1 VNRRTF
7 IKTSAVGAAAAIV
20 SHPASNARMLGVT
33 FEPDEELKGKGLS
46 IRDGLKILKEHEK
59 DNTRPALRDE
69 ILENPGAVFI
79 IDAGVKSE
87 RDENGIWKQCN
98 FQMQYLGQ
106 HVASQIFRKG
116 PEKGGRTFVKPNLV
130 RGLKKAGDPYINGYV
145 VHPYFIA
152 GFADA
157 LRDSGNTAVATATR
171 GTLHHEHLV
180 QSGVHDLFCEHNLPH
195 IEAHV
200 QYFEDYHR
208 SELNWHENPEGLVMR
223 RFPTYRPAYD
233 KDTDFINIAHA
244 HTHPLGFTTL
254 TIKNLQGIMP
264 RGYGHICDDWVNLD
278 RWRRKFMK
286 NFNPDFR
293 SAIER
298 SYVKHAGMGYKY
310 WDEGGYYRAYT
321 SAGGYREFLKN
332 RETAN
337 QKIFWHEQWAQR
349 MFDAVE
355 VMPQPYVNIVE
366 GVFGQGDEGIHH
378 SDFVTVGRNT
388 VAVDS
393 VTSWLMGHD
402 PRELPYLRIAKERGL
417 GENDIER
424 IPLFKLTALGPVRVK
439 DYRTLK
445 RTPMGVYI
453 YGLKENGLK
462 FF

>member
-1 VNRRTF
+1 MNRRTF
-7 IKTSAVGAAAAIV
+7 FKTTATGTAAALL
-20 SHPASNARMLGVT
+20 SGQTSDSRMLGVT
-33 FEPDEELKGKGLS
+33 FEPDEPLKGTGLR
-46 IRDGLKILKEHEK
+46 IRDGLKILEK
-59 DNTRPALRDE
+59 QEKNNTRPVLRDE

-79 IDAGVKSE
+79 IDAGITNE
-87 RDENGIWKQCN
+87 RDENGTWKQCN
-98 FQMQYLGQ
+98 CQMQFLGRR
-106 HVASQIFRKG
+106 VAEQIFRTG
-116 PEKGGRTFVKPNLV
+116 TEKGGRTFIKPNLV
-130 RGLKKAGDPYINGYV
+130 RGLKEPDDPYINGYV

-157 LRDSGNTAVATATR
+157 LR

-180 QSGVHDLFCEHNLPH
+180 KSGVLALFDEHNLPF

-208 SELNWHENPEGLVMR
+208 SELNWHENQQGMVMR
-223 RFPTYRPAYD
+223 RFPTYRPAYNRE
-233 KDTDFINIAHA
+233 TDFINIAHA
-244 HTHPLGFTTL
+244 HVHQLGFMTL

-286 NFNPDFR
+286 DFNPEFR
-293 SAIER
+293 KAIEQ

-310 WDEGGYYRAYT
+310 WDEGGFYRAYKA
-321 SAGGYREFLKN
+321 AGGYEEFLKN
-332 RETAN
+332 HVIAD

-349 MFDAVE
+349 MFDGVE
-355 VMPQPYVNIVE
+355 VMPEPYVNIVE
-366 GVFGQGDEGIHH
+366 GVFGQGHEGIQH
-378 SDFVTVGRNT
+378 SDFITVGRNM

-402 PRELPYLRIAKERGL
+402 PRELPYLRIAKERGI
-417 GENDIER
+417 GENDIEK
-424 IPLFKLTALGPVRVK
+424 IPIFKLTPLGPVRIK
-439 DYRTLK
+439 DHRYLK
-445 RTPMGVYI
+445 RTLMGVYI